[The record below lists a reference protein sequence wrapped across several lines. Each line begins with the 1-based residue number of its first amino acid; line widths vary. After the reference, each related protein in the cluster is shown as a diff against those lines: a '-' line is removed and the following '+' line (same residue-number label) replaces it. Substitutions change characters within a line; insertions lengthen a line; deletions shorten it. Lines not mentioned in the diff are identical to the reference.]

1 MIRAMMAAALCALLL
16 AFDAAG
22 AERASPSAPAGPS
35 ALPSPPP
42 SASAP
47 APAPGAVPAA
57 AATPPTESRARA
69 AKEWNRLR
77 TPAPGPPRS
86 IGGFSAGCLQGA
98 ATLSPSGP
106 GYEVA
111 RIGRNRR
118 YGHPELVAFVQRLGA
133 GARRAKLGPLVVG
146 DLAQPRGGPT
156 PTGHHSHQT
165 GLDAD
170 LGYAPPTG
178 LRAGHLTAKQRET
191 LAPVIVVDLKT
202 RTPTAAWGTK
212 VLELIALA
220 ASDPAVDR
228 IFVHPTVKRLLCEA
242 PRSAKMTWQPRIRP
256 WWGHHDHFHVRL
268 RCPTDSPLCV
278 SQDPVPDD
286 GCGASLRW
294 WFTADAEAALVKK
307 KEAEAAAAA
316 AAAAAGEEK
325 VQLPAACTPVRTAP
339 DAEAR
344 QAALPG

>member
-1 MIRAMMAAALCALLL
+1 MMAVALCALLL

-22 AERASPSAPAGPS
+22 AEPASPPAPAGPS
-35 ALPSPPP
+35 ALPSPPT
-42 SASAP
+42 SAAAP
-47 APAPGAVPAA
+47 AS
-57 AATPPTESRARA
+57 ESRAEA

-133 GARRAKLGPLVVG
+133 ATRRARLGPLVVG
-146 DLAQPRGGPT
+146 DLAQARGGPT

-170 LGYAPPTG
+170 LGYAPPIG
-178 LRAGHLTAKQRET
+178 LRAGHVTAKQRET

-202 RTPTAAWGTK
+202 RQPTAAWGAR
-212 VLELIALA
+212 VIELIALA

-242 PRSAKMTWQPRIRP
+242 PRSAKMAWQPRIRP

-278 SQDPVPDD
+278 PQDPIPDD

-294 WFTADAEAALVKK
+294 WFTADADATLVRK
-307 KEAEAAAAA
+307 KEAEAVAAA

-339 DAEAR
+339 DAEAGKGG
-344 QAALPG
+344 LPG